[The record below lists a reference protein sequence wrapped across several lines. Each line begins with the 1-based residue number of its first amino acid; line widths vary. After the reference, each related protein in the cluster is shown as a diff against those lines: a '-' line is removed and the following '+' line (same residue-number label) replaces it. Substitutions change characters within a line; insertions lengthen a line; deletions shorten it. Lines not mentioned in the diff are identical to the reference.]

1 MAASKECIVQR
12 IAGYTVMSNHHLRD
26 KRLSLKA
33 KGLLSVILSLPEDW
47 DYTIAGLSAITDT
60 GKDAISAAL
69 KELEKSGY
77 ISRSRIRTE
86 GGQLG
91 GTQYIIREIP
101 VEASQPMAGFPVQA
115 EPAQEE
121 PTQENPTQLITK
133 GSITDE
139 SNPPVSPETGEPPKE
154 PKGRKKGKAKADAEV
169 SSNDFDR
176 FWAAYPLKVGKKKA
190 RDAFAKVKA
199 PVETLL
205 AALEVQKKSPQ
216 WVKDGGA
223 YIPHPTTWLNGE
235 RWADEVK
242 AAPSPPPAAPARSV
256 DLGVELT

>member
-1 MAASKECIVQR
+1 MAATECIVQR
-12 IAGYTVMSNHHLRD
+12 TAGYTVMSNHHLRD

-47 DYTIAGLSAITDT
+47 DYTIAGLAAITDT

-69 KELEKSGY
+69 KELEKAGY
-77 ISRSRIRTE
+77 INRSRIRTE

-91 GTQYIIREIP
+91 GTKYIIREIP
-101 VEASQPMAGFPVQA
+101 ADVSQPMAGFPAQA

-121 PTQENPTQLITK
+121 PAQGNPPQLNTKGLIT
-133 GSITDE
+133 DQ
-139 SNPPVSPETGEPPKE
+139 SNPPISPEADEPPKE
-154 PKGRKKGKAKADAEV
+154 PKGRKKGKEKAEAKAD
-169 SSNDFDR
+169 DFDR
-176 FWAAYPLKVGKKKA
+176 FWSAYPLKVGKKKA
-190 RDAFAKVKA
+190 RDAFAKVKV

-205 AALEVQKKSPQ
+205 AALEVQKKSAQ

-235 RWADEVK
+235 RWEDEAAVG
-242 AAPSPPPAAPARSV
+242 AAPGPAPSV
-256 DLGVELT
+256 HLGAEL